1 MMLARP
7 LLYFLL
13 VLLSSPFTGMLGN
26 HFAGVDANNY
36 ADTLKQAGKL
46 LEIKAAERLGFLKVD
61 STHDFTWLAGGVV
74 VKQEK
79 TLFYADSAIINR
91 FDNSLEAFGN
101 VHINDAD
108 SVHTY
113 AQYLQYLGKDKKA
126 FLKKKVRL
134 TDGKGVLTTEAL
146 EYDVTLKI
154 GTYLN
159 NGKVVNKKT
168 ILTSKEGYYYG
179 DTKDV
184 IFKQK
189 VVLVDPDYRIITDT
203 LQYNSSTEIVTFTSP
218 TTIYDSSKRTIKTRD
233 GYFDRKNKK
242 GFLYKRSV
250 IDDST
255 YTFTADDM
263 AFDDSSKLGEFRG
276 NAVYRGKDTAK
287 GFDLIANNI
296 KTDRNK
302 DILLATE
309 KPILL
314 IKQGRDSIF
323 VSSDT
328 LYSARLSDL
337 MKTRE
342 VPRIRSNPADTTV
355 QLPAAKNKP
364 DSSKDKFFEAYF
376 NVKIFSDSLQAR
388 GDSLFYSLEDS
399 VFRLFRNPIVWA
411 KENQI
416 TGDTIYLYVKDK
428 KPERLY
434 VFENAMAIN
443 RVDSTQYF
451 NQLKGTTLNALFDDG
466 KIYFMRAKGN
476 AENVYYIQDEDKA
489 FASVHKS
496 SCDVI
501 NVLFEDSKPARVSF
515 INNYE
520 GNTYP
525 IRQANHEELKLR
537 RFKWLDN
544 LRPKSKFDILAN

>member
-1 MMLARP
+1 MLAKP
-7 LLYFLL
+7 LSYFLFIL
-13 VLLSSPFTGMLGN
+13 AMPFTAKLMEVPFYFPSDEHQL
-26 HFAGVDANNY
+26 VD
-36 ADTLKQAGKL
+36 TVKQPGKV
-46 LEIKAAERLGFLKVD
+46 LEIIKADRLGFTRID
-61 STHDFTWLAGGVV
+61 SMHDYKYLSGNVLV
-74 VKQEK
+74 RQEK
-79 TLFYADSAIINR
+79 TLFYADSAIINA

-113 AQYLQYLGKDKKA
+113 AQYLQYLGKEKKA

-159 NGKVVNKKT
+159 NGKLVNKKT
-168 ILTSKEGYYYG
+168 TLTSKEGYYYG
-179 DTKDV
+179 DTKD
-184 IFKQK
+184 IYFKQK
-189 VVLVDPDYRIITDT
+189 VVLIDPEYRIVTDT
-203 LQYNSSTEIVTFTSP
+203 LQYNSSTEIATFTSP

-255 YTFTADDM
+255 YTFTADEM
-263 AFDDSSKLGEFRG
+263 AFDDSTKLSEFRG
-276 NAVYRGKDTAK
+276 NAVYRGKDSAK

-296 KTDRNK
+296 KTDRKK
-302 DILLATE
+302 DMLLATE

-314 IKQGRDSIF
+314 IKQGADSIF

-342 VPRIRSNPADTTV
+342 VPRIRDMDSAHIA
-355 QLPAAKNKP
+355 AAKNKK
-364 DSSKDKFFEAYF
+364 DTSNDKFFEAYF
-376 NVKIFSDSLQAR
+376 NVKIFSDSLQAV

-416 TGDTIYLYVKDK
+416 TGDTIYLYVKNQ

-443 RVDSTQYF
+443 RVDSTQYY
-451 NQLKGTTLNALFDDG
+451 NQLKGTTLNALFEDG
-466 KIYFMRAKGN
+466 KIYYMRAKGN
-476 AENVYYIQDEDKA
+476 SENVYYMQDEEKG
-489 FASVHKS
+489 FISVHKS
-496 SCDVI
+496 TSDVI
-501 NVLFEDSKPARVSF
+501 NVLMEDSKPVRVSF
-515 INNYE
+515 LNNYD
-520 GNTYP
+520 GTTYP
-525 IRQANHEELKLR
+525 IRQVNHEELKLR
-537 RFKWLDN
+537 KFKWLDN
-544 LRPKSKFDILAN
+544 LRPKSKYAILAN